1 MSNLVVMFPGLG
13 YTNDKPLLYYGKKLA
28 NAAGYDDCH
37 PVKFGVVNKTG
48 LQGNP
53 EKMMEVYKRLYKT
66 AVKSLAE
73 IEWTK
78 YDKILFISKS
88 IGTVVAASYENE
100 LTESWKNDPTK
111 KEILP
116 PIKQILFT
124 PLEQTFMFH
133 PSNAIGFIGT
143 NDPWCNPREVV
154 NLANKQYIPINV
166 YEKANHS
173 LETGDVTTDIE
184 NLKNVMDIC
193 KKFLL

>member
-88 IGTVVAASYENE
+88 IGTVVAACFARE
-100 LTESWKNDPTK
+100 KGIDA
-111 KEILP
+111 
-116 PIKQILFT
+116 KQIYFS
-124 PLEQTFMFH
+124 PLVHFGMYAPNEGIAFYGD
-133 PSNAIGFIGT
+133 A
-143 NDPWCNPREVV
+143 DP
-154 NLANKQYIPINV
+154 LADADEI
-166 YEKANHS
+166 EKICADKKIAAYRISGGNHS
-173 LETGDVTTDIE
+173 LETGDTDMD
-184 NLKNVMDIC
+184 LKNLSMIMDRVKEYIMR
-193 KKFLL
+193 